1 MTEESK
7 PDEAQIAD
15 PCIRL
20 CVKDLNDD
28 ICLGCGR
35 TRREIDDWQSLGRM
49 QRLIILSKQDAR
61 LEMLAQKR
69 RQNRGQRRQKK
80 TPNITPHGKETD

>member
-1 MTEESK
+1 MTS
-7 PDEAQIAD
+7 EARITD

-35 TRREIDDWQSLGRM
+35 TRREIDDWQSLGRA
-49 QRLIILSKQDAR
+49 QRLIILNKQDAR
-61 LEMLAQKR
+61 LEALAQKR
-69 RQNRGQRRQKK
+69 RQNRGQRRREKQAK
-80 TPNITPHGKETD
+80 IAPHGKDAD